1 MWLKKYFVY
10 NSSSPSPQGDGRR
23 FALRNSLC
31 CSRLFPL
38 LWRGFRF
45 FLPFLRRG
53 LGVGFLLISLSAQS
67 QWTLQACLDRAKTT
81 NYTIRQKEIIARQAK
96 ITLQMAQAQRLPL
109 LSASLGQ
116 NVSFGLS
123 PSYTGTYLQ
132 NNSSVSIFS
141 ASLSVPLFD
150 GFRTMNTVKSNR
162 LEVKASEADT
172 KQAVKNVEINVIAGY
187 LQILMSKELVHAAQE
202 QVQSSGEQI
211 VRIQQLI
218 EAGKLSKPDIYEGEA
233 QLAKDSATLVQAN
246 NDLKL
251 ARISLAQLLQL
262 DDVTNFDASP
272 NPSEGGGQESA
283 ITENGESGRFFSPPL
298 EGLGEAEKGWGGALI
313 QHNPGIQA
321 LQYRVNKSIANIA
334 IARADYFPTVSLS
347 AGYYNNY
354 YHYYNLLPGMTNE
367 TFSNQLHQNQQQII
381 ALSIQIPI
389 FNRFDTQHRVKLA
402 KWDVEQQ
409 KIALESQKQELY
421 KTIQQTACKIIA
433 DKATCTAL
441 TKEVESLKIDF
452 QYAQEKFNVGKISIF
467 ELNTKRTALS
477 KAISDQLNAKYQY
490 LFGYQMLKVYL
501 EEI

>member
-1 MWLKKYFVY
+1 MNIYGFINTVFSY
-10 NSSSPSPQGDGRR
+10 
-23 FALRNSLC
+23 
-31 CSRLFPL
+31 
-38 LWRGFRF
+38 FRF

-53 LGVGFLLISLSAQS
+53 LGGGFLLISLSAQS

-116 NVSFGLS
+116 NFNFGLS

-132 NNSSVSIFS
+132 NNSSVSFFS

-150 GFRTMNTVKSNR
+150 GFRTTNNIKSSR

-233 QLAKDSATLVQAN
+233 QLSKDSATLVQVN

-283 ITENGESGRFFSPPL
+283 IAENGENVKFFSPPS
-298 EGLGEAEKGWGGALI
+298 EGLGEGWGGALI
-313 QHNPGIQA
+313 QTNPGIQV

-334 IARADYFPTVSLS
+334 IARADYFPTISLS

-381 ALSIQIPI
+381 ALSMSIPI

-421 KTIQQTACKIIA
+421 KTIQQTAYKIIA

-501 EEI
+501 KGE